1 MTSTEIASASKIMLG
16 TTEATA
22 MYIGSTQI
30 WTAPPIVP
38 YDAEIEYLQSS
49 GTQYIKTGVVANPG
63 EISFEVD
70 CTIENN
76 SGSSV
81 YTTGGLHYIYQ
92 SSNSGI
98 RTGGINNV
106 ISYTLGNRVTIIASY
121 DNQNRRII
129 TIGNNVLTG
138 TAYNAA
144 SGEFV
149 LLRIPNEPNCIGKLY
164 STKVYLNST
173 LVRDMIPVR
182 VGQVGYMYDKVS
194 GQLFG
199 NSGTGDFV
207 LGPDKQ

>member
-1 MTSTEIASASKIMLG
+1 MTSTEIANASKIMLG
-16 TTEATA
+16 STEATA

-49 GTQYIKTGVVANPG
+49 GTQYIETGVVANPG

-98 RTGGINNV
+98 RTGGTNNV

-129 TIGNNVLTG
+129 TIGNNVVTG
-138 TAYNAA
+138 TAYNAT

-164 STKVYLNST
+164 STKVYLNSI

-182 VGQVGYMYDKVS
+182 IEQVGYMYDKVS

-199 NSGTGDFV
+199 NNGTGSFI
-207 LGPDKQ
+207 LGPDK